1 MAIKLVSA
9 LSTPQHIQFKNSAGT
24 NTGKIETSGD
34 DLVISNAVGDVLFGD
49 VDSDVYIGDGVNNV
63 NIIFEQSGSI
73 KGENGGSATL
83 TIGSNSTVLNLYN
96 PQIENN
102 MALTSTMTIG
112 VGGFIDFIP
121 DTGVVLKFD
130 GQTILERTTANGG
143 LILGHDDGVIIAGGD
158 TSATLKANAGVANEL
173 VTIGAEGGLQ
183 ILAFPNNDTS
193 WGNRQRLLFDGSGKI
208 YFGTSADTNLY
219 RSAANILKTDDAF
232 VTGTNVR
239 IGTDTQYS
247 TGGNAMLTVG
257 GNLISMGASNDDLLY
272 IRRFGAGHAQ
282 FQTYNNGN
290 NGTINIQPYG
300 GTLIVGNSS
309 STSKGAVLTAVQRG
323 NTEILNNTAV
333 TDAAFVMMNSD
344 PAYGLYGAVKPD
356 GDALLQVRRQTANTK
371 YNLQLQPH
379 GGAVLLG
386 SANNNSGK
394 ADFAVNVGGSD
405 GAALSF
411 NGTQVQVGG
420 QDVNYTFRLDSSG
433 GNGRI
438 KSWAG
443 DILLSTDEGA
453 TATTRRDII
462 FKTKAS
468 GVVSAEAVRFKGG
481 GVVQI
486 HNLGAGLVQ
495 SDSSGNLSI
504 STDTFATQTWV
515 GEQNYASDSAIST
528 ALASYLPLAGGTLTA
543 GITISSTFPYV
554 DFVDTNSF
562 TDTSDRFRVR
572 AGGNNGLFQWY
583 DASAST
589 TQTIMTLDPDG
600 DVDIVGDLTADN
612 FSGSSSGT
620 NTGDQDLSSYATQTY
635 VGTQISN
642 LVDSSPSALNTLN
655 ELAAAL
661 GDDANFSTTVT
672 NSIATKLPFVKY
684 NTGTDV
690 DTIARTSF
698 GAISTGNNSSNRNQN
713 YSAIYSLG
721 VNGVPNTL
729 QLGTASDYNA
739 SGLWIRQYNQNSAS
753 PQGTGWQNWAQV
765 WTANN
770 FANNSTNW
778 NTAYGW
784 GNHAS
789 AGYLTS
795 YTETDTLSSVV
806 GRGASTTTTIN
817 SGDILP
823 SADSTYDIGSNTNKF
838 AEGHF
843 DHLYIGETGN
853 NPRIDIYTENG
864 TASLADT
871 FSDTSTDKSY
881 IYFQAG
887 TLSSDPGFIMHET
900 SESLSPNETN
910 EGVLHLVP
918 SDDNNTDDYVSI
930 HGTNDPD
937 ALKLHTNGLI
947 QTSSSY
953 QLQLRSGSGIVR
965 IDDGLEVIE
974 YISHVGDSDTY
985 VRFEDNRIR
994 IAAGGTVKFDT
1005 NNTYLTSINNGNW
1018 SGTDLAIV
1026 NGGTG
1031 ASSASAARSNLGL
1044 GSAALSASTDF
1055 AAASHTHAAGDI
1067 TSGVFDS
1074 ARIPSPV
1081 SGDWW
1086 NNGVVKVLTD
1096 GVMEVGKYMDWHDS
1110 DTETSDFSYRMTAS
1124 NTSMA
1129 FSGGAT
1135 FAGDLQ
1141 IPANIVHT
1149 SDTNTYFGFHAND
1162 QWRVVTGGSERLEVN
1177 STQVTVQNK
1186 LYVAGDLNTSVSTN
1200 VNYGNIATTQNGT
1213 VVRGG
1218 FLNPAAEANMVHLPH
1233 VINDFAGFNHWGTI
1247 SVSGLYKTR
1256 SGSSGSYSYSNSVAT
1271 SDFSNGAAFDAYSST
1286 AGSWYSDN
1294 GADGIYQEGSDTPGV
1309 ITLEWTNELLYS
1321 AWVGIVFGSGSFTA
1335 TKVKIEAYR
1344 GGAWQTLCDL
1354 TDNTKNVVLRQIGSN
1369 SGTNSAT
1376 TKVRYTLGGSVNN
1389 SYFRIHTLYAANYRA
1404 GDNNLANLGTDY
1416 TRGISFFER
1425 FKNNFAWGNFTPA
1438 VDSSYNL
1445 GSSGRYWSGVYADK
1459 IYLNGTDTN
1468 TSSTTALVLNGTE
1481 VEKRTLGSN
1490 AFSST
1495 SYLGATSKAAD
1506 SNLLDGIDSSGFA
1519 RKYTFNPGAGSG
1531 GRRYIKLFTLD
1542 DYDDGV
1548 TGILSAAGDY
1558 GDADKA
1564 SYEIQIGTRTAIS
1577 FDVYQLSDSG
1587 VSDDYEFYY
1596 RQAANNDYEIWA
1608 LMSDYNQNNQF
1619 TILSQ
1624 FGTVTYN
1631 FDSVTTTEPTG
1642 LTQVTKHKIYHSG
1655 NLTAGTNVSISS
1667 GGVISATD
1675 TNTTYTV
1682 GDGGLTQKNF
1692 TSTLK
1697 TKLDG
1702 IASGAEVN
1710 VQSDWNATSGDAF
1723 IKNKPTIP
1731 TNNNQLTN
1739 GAGYSTAS
1747 GVEDNANNYSLPAGS
1762 SSVRGGFK
1770 IGYSENGKNYPVE
1783 VSSEKMYVN
1792 VPWTDANTNYYLNGI
1807 TKSGNTL
1814 TFAISGATN
1823 QTYTFGSNA
1832 FNSTSYS
1839 TASGVEDN
1847 ADVTDTANV
1856 VAALTAGTNVQINAN
1871 GTISATDTDTV
1882 YTHPVTAGNKHIPSG
1897 GAAGQFLK
1905 YSSSGTAVWATPS
1918 YTTNTNTQLSNEQVQ
1933 DIVGAMFSGNSES
1946 NITATY
1952 QDGDGTIDLAVAAN
1966 YGSWDLMDENDTV
1979 NRVDSG
1985 EHVKFSN
1992 ASIQGTGTSTD
2003 PFVVST
2009 ANTTYSAD
2017 GNYGMTLS
2025 GTAFRLEN
2033 DRRRNSTTQDIH
2045 TGNTH
2050 DYTLYDASVGIR
2062 WYTAGAEEMR
2072 LEDDGDL
2079 HVDGDVIAFS
2089 TTVSDQRLKDDVQT
2103 IENASEKVS
2112 KLRGVEYT
2120 WNEGSRKG
2128 QREIGVIAQEVEA
2141 VVPEVVHE
2149 KKLPFVGDETY
2160 KTVDYEKLVALLI
2173 ESNKEL
2179 LARVETLEAKLDGT
2193 TK

>member
-1 MAIKLVSA
+1 M
-9 LSTPQHIQFKNSAGT
+9 
-24 NTGKIETSGD
+24 
-34 DLVISNAVGDVLFGD
+34 
-49 VDSDVYIGDGVNNV
+49 
-63 NIIFEQSGSI
+63 
-73 KGENGGSATL
+73 
-83 TIGSNSTVLNLYN
+83 
-96 PQIENN
+96 
-102 MALTSTMTIG
+102 
-112 VGGFIDFIP
+112 
-121 DTGVVLKFD
+121 
-130 GQTILERTTANGG
+130 
-143 LILGHDDGVIIAGGD
+143 
-158 TSATLKANAGVANEL
+158 
-173 VTIGAEGGLQ
+173 
-183 ILAFPNNDTS
+183 
-193 WGNRQRLLFDGSGKI
+193 
-208 YFGTSADTNLY
+208 
-219 RSAANILKTDDAF
+219 KTDDAF
-232 VTGTNVR
+232 ITGTNVR

-247 TGGNAMLTVG
+247 TGGNATLTVG
-257 GNLISMGASNDDLLY
+257 GNLISFGTSNDDLSY
-272 IRRFGAGHAQ
+272 FRRISTGNFQ
-282 FQTYNNGN
+282 WQTYDLNSGGN
-290 NGTINIQPYG
+290 AGNIHLQPYG
-300 GTLIVGNSS
+300 GNVGIGTTSPSSKLHVKEGVSNILIGSDDTYGANYSAIGFGGLSNGDSRIFAGYDGSSTYDDMYYSAGTGRGHQFRVNGTGGTKVMIKSTGDVGIGTTNPQHALDIYSNENVPLRIHRPSNANLNSS
-309 STSKGAVLTAVQRG
+309 GAWGIGFSTRGDTNTSTSDTRAGIFSYYNGNLFLATNNASVTADPDAYARLTVTSEG
-323 NTEILNNTAV
+323 NVGIGTMSPSANFQV
-333 TDAAFVMMNSD
+333 
-344 PAYGLYGAVKPD
+344 D
-356 GDALLQVRRQTANTK
+356 GSVRFEDLTNGILQV
-371 YNLQLQPH
+371 
-379 GGAVLLG
+379 
-386 SANNNSGK
+386 
-394 ADFAVNVGGSD
+394 
-405 GAALSF
+405 
-411 NGTQVQVGG
+411 NG
-420 QDVNYTFRLDSSG
+420 
-433 GNGRI
+433 
-438 KSWAG
+438 
-443 DILLSTDEGA
+443 
-453 TATTRRDII
+453 
-462 FKTKAS
+462 S
-468 GVVSAEAVRFKGG
+468 GV
-481 GVVQI
+481 
-486 HNLGAGLVQ
+486 
-495 SDSSGNLSI
+495 LSV
-504 STDTFATQTWV
+504 DTNAYATQTWV
-515 GEQNYASDSAIST
+515 GEQNYASDAAIST
-528 ALASYLPLAGGTLTA
+528 ALASYLPLAGGTMT
-543 GITISSTFPYV
+543 GTINIGSST
-554 DFVDTNSF
+554 
-562 TDTSDRFRVR
+562 
-572 AGGNNGLFQWY
+572 NNGAAIKLIKSTAAPEIRIQAGESGVSAFTIY
-583 DASAST
+583 NTATNPDAEQFFINNTLGTSHLGNKRGALKLESSSGVVLTLSGSSAT
-589 TQTIMTLDPDG
+589 FAGTIGAT
-600 DVDIVGDLTADN
+600 N

-620 NTGDQDLSSYATQTY
+620 NTGDQVLPTASSLGAVTLTGTQTISGEKNFTSNALQLKGHMY
-635 VGTQISN
+635 FNEHSAGRHYIHFKTASSTNQVDWRIQTNSANTIIHSWSNTNALFRTNLETTGTVTASGGNSGNWNTAYGWGNHGSVGYLTTATAATTYAPKASPALTGTPTAPTAGATTNTTQLATTAFVQTAIAN
-642 LVDSSPSALNTLN
+642 LSDSAPGTLNTLN

-672 NSIATKLPFVKY
+672 NSIATKLPLAGGTM
-684 NTGTDV
+684 TGDIDMSAGKGITFYGNGSGDHG
-690 DTIARTSF
+690 IF
-698 GAISTGNNSSNRNQN
+698 GRDAAGNASDDIRINSYHNVHINLDSNSNNNSS
-713 YSAIYSLG
+713 STFFTIGEHGGTGTLG
-721 VNGVPNTL
+721 SNVFTVDGSGNVVASGTL
-729 QLGTASDYNA
+729 QA
-739 SGLWIRQYNQNSAS
+739 SGYNDS
-753 PQGTGWQNWAQV
+753 
-765 WTANN
+765 
-770 FANNSTNW
+770 NW

-789 AGYLTS
+789 AG
-795 YTETDTLSSVV
+795 
-806 GRGASTTTTIN
+806 
-817 SGDILP
+817 
-823 SADSTYDIGSNTNKF
+823 
-838 AEGHF
+838 
-843 DHLYIGETGN
+843 
-853 NPRIDIYTENG
+853 
-864 TASLADT
+864 
-871 FSDTSTDKSY
+871 
-881 IYFQAG
+881 
-887 TLSSDPGFIMHET
+887 
-900 SESLSPNETN
+900 
-910 EGVLHLVP
+910 
-918 SDDNNTDDYVSI
+918 
-930 HGTNDPD
+930 
-937 ALKLHTNGLI
+937 
-947 QTSSSY
+947 
-953 QLQLRSGSGIVR
+953 
-965 IDDGLEVIE
+965 
-974 YISHVGDSDTY
+974 
-985 VRFEDNRIR
+985 
-994 IAAGGTVKFDT
+994 
-1005 NNTYLTSINNGNW
+1005 YLTSINNGNW

-1031 ASSASAARSNLGL
+1031 ASTASAARSNLGL

-1124 NTSMA
+1124 DTNMT
-1129 FSGGAT
+1129 FSGNVAITGNLT
-1135 FAGDLQ
+1135 GVTDLYVADQ
-1141 IPANIVHT
+1141 IIHT
-1149 SDTNTYFGFHAND
+1149 NDTNTYTQFHAND

-1177 STQVTVQNK
+1177 NTQVTVQNK
-1186 LYVAGDLNTSVSTN
+1186 LYVAGDLNTNTSTN
-1200 VNYGNIATTQNGT
+1200 VNYGNINTAANGT

-1256 SGSSGSYSYSNSVAT
+1256 SGSSGSYSYSNAVAT

-1286 AGSWYSDN
+1286 AGSWYSNN
-1294 GADGIYQEGSDTPGV
+1294 GADGVYQEGSDTPGV
-1309 ITLEWTNELLYS
+1309 ITLEWTNELQYS

-1369 SGTNSAT
+1369 SGTNAAT

-1481 VEKRTLGSN
+1481 VEKRTL
-1490 AFSST
+1490 
-1495 SYLGATSKAAD
+1495 
-1506 SNLLDGIDSSGFA
+1506 
-1519 RKYTFNPGAGSG
+1519 
-1531 GRRYIKLFTLD
+1531 
-1542 DYDDGV
+1542 
-1548 TGILSAAGDY
+1548 
-1558 GDADKA
+1558 
-1564 SYEIQIGTRTAIS
+1564 
-1577 FDVYQLSDSG
+1577 
-1587 VSDDYEFYY
+1587 
-1596 RQAANNDYEIWA
+1596 
-1608 LMSDYNQNNQF
+1608 
-1619 TILSQ
+1619 
-1624 FGTVTYN
+1624 
-1631 FDSVTTTEPTG
+1631 
-1642 LTQVTKHKIYHSG
+1642 
-1655 NLTAGTNVSISS
+1655 
-1667 GGVISATD
+1667 
-1675 TNTTYTV
+1675 
-1682 GDGGLTQKNF
+1682 
-1692 TSTLK
+1692 
-1697 TKLDG
+1697 
-1702 IASGAEVN
+1702 ASGA
-1710 VQSDWNATSGDAF
+1710 F
-1723 IKNKPTIP
+1723 
-1731 TNNNQLTN
+1731 
-1739 GAGYSTAS
+1739 AS
-1747 GVEDNANNYSLPAGS
+1747 AYSLPAGTAS
-1762 SSVRGGFK
+1762 TRGGFK

-1792 VPWTDANTNYYLNGI
+1792 VPWTDNNTDTVTSVGVSGSETTGTITLTAAGATTLTQSGQTVEIRSTDTNTNYYLNGI

-1814 TFAISGATN
+1814 TFAVNGATN

-1832 FNSTSYS
+1832 FNSTAYSTASGVADNADVTPSWVPATNPNYLTSIPTTLSGNRTIGGDLTVSGNQVITTGSNADVKFSVWSGTTYGIGMTSGVTYGGLNDYAMTFCMNNDSDRGFWWGYSGQTKSTGAMSLTTSGNLTLAGNASISGTISASGYNDANWNTAYGWGNHASGGYS

-1856 VAALTAGTNVQINAN
+1856 VAALTAGTNVQIAAN

-1882 YTHPVTAGNKHIPSG
+1882 YTHPTSAGNKHIPTG

-1933 DIVGAMFSGNSES
+1933 DIVGAMFSNNSES
-1946 NITATY
+1946 NITVTY

-1966 YGSWDLMDENDTV
+1966 YGSWDLIDENDTV

-2033 DRRRNSTTQDIH
+2033 DRRRNSSTQDIH

-2050 DYTLYDASVGIR
+2050 DYTFYDASVGIR
-2062 WYTAGAEEMR
+2062 WYTAGSEEMR